1 MALSAEKIAQ
11 AKSKAK
17 DYVEYSL
24 YVLALLLNV
33 DLEEIDENSTNPIDP
48 ANVET
53 YNAYECLLMQ
63 AKVYIS
69 LVS

>member
-1 MALSAEKIAQ
+1 MALSAEQIVQ
-11 AKSKAK
+11 AKNKAK

-33 DLEEIDENSTNPIDP
+33 DLEDIDENSTNPIDP
-48 ANVET
+48 SNVET

-69 LVS
+69 LTS

>member
-1 MALSAEKIAQ
+1 MALSAEKIQQ
-11 AKSKAK
+11 AKATAQ

-24 YVLALLLNV
+24 YVLSLLLNV
-33 DLEEIDENSTNPIDP
+33 DLDDIDENSTNPIDP
-48 ANVET
+48 SNVET

-69 LVS
+69 LTS

>member
-1 MALSAEKIAQ
+1 MALSAEQIVQ
-11 AKSKAK
+11 AKNKAK

-33 DLEEIDENSTNPIDP
+33 DLEDIDEHSTNPIAP
-48 ANVET
+48 SNTET

-69 LVS
+69 LAS